1 MNRKQAVVQT
11 QDYIKLENEY
21 GAMNYKPLEG
31 TKTQR
36 RKKKNFFATSRLGV
50 SASEGLT
57 DKIRL

>member
-21 GAMNYKPLEG
+21 GAMNYKPLDG

-36 RKKKNFFATSRLGV
+36 RKKEFLCEFAPWRLC
-50 SASEGLT
+50 
-57 DKIRL
+57 I